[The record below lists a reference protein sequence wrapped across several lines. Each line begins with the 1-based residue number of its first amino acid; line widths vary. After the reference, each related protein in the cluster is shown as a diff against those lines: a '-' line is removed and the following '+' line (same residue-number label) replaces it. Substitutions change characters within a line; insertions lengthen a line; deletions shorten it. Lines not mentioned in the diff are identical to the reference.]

1 MNRINE
7 FNLEPGVY
15 HHYKGGIYVVTD
27 IVTHMDNPT
36 IGHME
41 PLQDPLVI
49 YRDIDAIVKHVNGK
63 PSQAHQV
70 YARPLSEFTGIV
82 SIGVKRFKQL

>member
-15 HHYKGGIYVVTD
+15 QHFEGRIYVLTD
-27 IVTHMDNPT
+27 IVTHMNDPIT
-36 IGHME
+36 GHME

-49 YRDIDAIVKHVNGK
+49 YRDIVKQVDGK
-63 PSQAHQV
+63 AYQAHQV
-70 YARPLSEFTGIV
+70 YAQSLREFTGLV
-82 SIGVKRFKQL
+82 SPGVKRFKQL